1 MLNKTSNFLCWL
13 VALLL
18 VNSFTKVVSIDDR
31 KVYKHQLENHHLRLS
46 SSRVCLLSIVK
57 YEHKSLSYNNP
68 YKFLLVIFQ
77 SPLVKDKEL
86 TTVSMGIFE
95 EIILNI
101 LADYMKFTYQT
112 HLYFQLIFT
121 NFRNKI
127 SLPSRYEIIPPTDIL
142 TLGFLQAN
150 GSWTGTTGQLQRKVV
165 YRG

>member
-1 MLNKTSNFLCWL
+1 MLNKASNFVCWL

-18 VNSFTKVVSIDDR
+18 VNSFTKVVS
-31 KVYKHQLENHHLRLS
+31 KVNQHQLENHHLRLS

-57 YEHKSLSYNNP
+57 YEHKSFSYNNP

-101 LADYMKFTYQT
+101 LADKMKFTYQ
-112 HLYFQLIFT
+112 LIY
-121 NFRNKI
+121 I
-127 SLPSRYEIIPPTDIL
+127 S
-142 TLGFLQAN
+142 N
-150 GSWTGTTGQLQRKVV
+150 
-165 YRG
+165 